1 MAEQQTQLISKIVTD
16 ETQTPV
22 GERGGGGKE
31 VKGGGGGSSDGEEA
45 CNRDGKCFI
54 YSILQV
60 FIKATTTHHSL
71 VDIRQTH
78 RAILSHE

>member
-16 ETQTPV
+16 DTQTPV
-22 GERGGGGKE
+22 GERGGGGE
-31 VKGGGGGSSDGEEA
+31 RSERGGGGSSDGEEA

-60 FIKATTTHHSL
+60 FIKAYDFHGDAIQL
-71 VDIRQTH
+71 VF
-78 RAILSHE
+78 

>member
-31 VKGGGGGSSDGEEA
+31 VKGGGGKFRWGGGMQQGWEMLYLLNFA
-45 CNRDGKCFI
+45 GF
-54 YSILQV
+54 Y
-60 FIKATTTHHSL
+60 
-71 VDIRQTH
+71 
-78 RAILSHE
+78 